1 MSLFEVWKEGKAVMG
16 TEYAEC
22 IYPLRI
28 LLSMKACGYTFKY
41 NGKRYTPKR
50 GDAELYQPPQKSGRT
65 KA

>member
-1 MSLFEVWKEGKAVMG
+1 MALFEVYQNGKAVMS

-28 LLSMKACGYTFKY
+28 LLSIKACGYTFKY

-50 GDAELYQPPQKSGRT
+50 GGEELYQPAP
-65 KA
+65 KARRV